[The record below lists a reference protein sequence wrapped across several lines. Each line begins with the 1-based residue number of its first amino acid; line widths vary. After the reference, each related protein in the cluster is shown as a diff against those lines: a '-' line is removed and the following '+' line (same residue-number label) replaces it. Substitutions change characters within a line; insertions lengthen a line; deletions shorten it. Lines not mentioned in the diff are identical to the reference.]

1 MTHSGDSLLRLVN
14 SGTRLPICDKMGGP
28 VVMMADARQIHNL
41 VARGRVIG
49 YGSQARLK
57 YLVFSQQDARKIE
70 DASIKTRTPRLI
82 AEDNQTYSRTTREHA
97 HVAAWSRRWGHS
109 KSGVAA

>member
-41 VARGRVIG
+41 VMQGRVVG

-57 YLVFSQQDARKIE
+57 YLVFSQRAAGNIE
-70 DASIKTRTPRLI
+70 EVALKTRTPRPI

-109 KSGVAA
+109 KAGVAA